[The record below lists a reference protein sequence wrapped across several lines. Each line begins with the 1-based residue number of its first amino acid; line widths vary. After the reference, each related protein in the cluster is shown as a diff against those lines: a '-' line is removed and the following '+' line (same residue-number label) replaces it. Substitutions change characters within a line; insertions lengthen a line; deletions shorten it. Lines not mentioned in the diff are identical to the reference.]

1 MRLLGKVGV
10 TTAIIINSF
19 FFAGPVVAQQT
30 ADQPVVPN
38 STALQADALFFE
50 AVKAR
55 NKGDNKQAETLLLE
69 VIRLNP
75 NAGGAYYDLARLSMP
90 DRPDNANKYIK
101 KAIELEP
108 DNSFYKVQYAEI
120 LAFKNN
126 FEEAANVFSKLA
138 QQDKRND
145 EHLLKAAM
153 LYQRAGK
160 LKESLEAIDKLIAAT
175 GEDDEMLIEKQR
187 LYLKMN
193 NVEGAAAIGKRLIE
207 KNPREGKYYA
217 LLADVYANNKQP
229 EKAAEIYKQAEKLF
243 PDDPAVQLSLSEY
256 YRRNN
261 DSLKSEEFAKKAVS
275 NKSLDAETQIALLV
289 TYFQEAGNDSA
300 KRKEGLKLAE
310 DIAQQNPKNAQVQA
324 VYGDILALNGKKDEA
339 NHQYKVALELDQ
351 SSYQAWQ
358 NLLYGYTE
366 RQYADSLIFY
376 SEKALK
382 LFPNQAMLHYLNG
395 VGHLNKKN
403 YTSAIKS
410 VNRAIDMQPEDNTQL
425 MAEMY
430 STLGDIYNIIKEHKL
445 SDESYDKA
453 LKIDASNATVLN
465 NYAYYLSLRG
475 ARLDEAEKMSKRSLE
490 IRPNEATFLDTYGWI
505 LYKQGKYEKA
515 REYIQKALDANPAAD
530 GTLYEHLGDIQYKL
544 SNTDKATC
552 NTKAVTVIQI
562 IRSFCMRKWAVNS
575 CFCPLPS

>member
-1 MRLLGKVGV
+1 MRLSGKVGIV
-10 TTAIIINSF
+10 TTAIFINSLL
-19 FFAGPVVAQQT
+19 FAGAANAQQQP

-38 STALQADALFFE
+38 STALQADALYFE
-50 AVKAR
+50 AIKAR
-55 NKGDNKQAETLLLE
+55 NKGDNKQAESLLQE
-69 VIRLNP
+69 VLKLNP
-75 NAGGAYYDLARLSMP
+75 NGAGAYYDLARLSMP
-90 DRPDNANKYIK
+90 DKPDNATKYIK

-108 DNSFYKVQYAEI
+108 SNPYYKVQHAEI
-120 LAFKNN
+120 LAFRNN
-126 FEEAANVFSKLA
+126 FEEAANVFAKLA
-138 QQDKRND
+138 QQEKHNEDY
-145 EHLLKAAM
+145 LLKAAM

-160 LKESLEAIDKLIAAT
+160 LKESLDIIDKLIAKT

-193 NVEGAAAIGKRLIE
+193 NVEGAAGVAKRLIE
-207 KNPREGKYYA
+207 KNPKEGKYYV
-217 LLADVYANNKQP
+217 LLADIYANNKQ
-229 EKAAEIYKQAEKLF
+229 EAKAKEVYDQAEKLF
-243 PDDPAVQLSLSEY
+243 ADDPAVQLGLSDY

-261 DSLKSEEFAKKAVS
+261 DSLKSEEFAKMAVS
-275 NKSLDAETQIALLV
+275 NKALDAETQIALLV

-324 VYGDILALNGKKDEA
+324 VYGDILSINGKKDEA
-339 NHQYKVALELDQ
+339 TKQYKVALDLDQ

-358 NLLYGYTE
+358 NLLYGFTE

-376 SEKALK
+376 SEKALR

-395 VGHLNKKN
+395 VGHLNKKS

-410 VNRAIDMQPEDNTQL
+410 VNRAIDMQPEDNSQL

-430 STLGDIYNIIKEHKL
+430 STLGDIYNIIKEYKL

-453 LKIDASNATVLN
+453 LKIDGNNATVLN

-475 ARLDEAEKMSKRSLE
+475 TKLDEAEKMSKRSLD
-490 IRPNEATFLDTYGWI
+490 IRPNEATFLDTYGWV
-505 LYKQGKYEKA
+505 LYKQGKYDKA

-530 GTLYEHLGDIQYKL
+530 GTLYEHLGDVHYKL
-544 SNTDKATC
+544 NKTDKAVEYWKQAKEKGTD
-552 NTKAVTVIQI
+552 NNDTIDKKIKD
-562 IRSFCMRKWAVNS
+562 RK
-575 CFCPLPS
+575 LYD

>member
-1 MRLLGKVGV
+1 MRLSGKVGLV
-10 TTAIIINSF
+10 TTAILINSL
-19 FFAGPVVAQQT
+19 FFAGSINAQQT
-30 ADQPVVPN
+30 ADQPAVPN
-38 STALQADALFFE
+38 NAAVQADALFFE

-55 NKGDNKQAETLLLE
+55 NKGDNRQAETILLE
-69 VIRLNP
+69 VIKLKP
-75 NAGGAYYDLARLSMP
+75 TAAGAYYDLARLNMP
-90 DRPDNANKYIK
+90 DKPELAGKYIK

-108 DNSFYKVQYAEI
+108 GNPYYQVQHGEI
-120 LAFKNN
+120 LAFRNN
-126 FEEAANVFSKLA
+126 FTEAAEVFSKVA
-138 QQDKRND
+138 EQDKRNE

-160 LKESLEAIDKLIAAT
+160 FKESLEAIDKLIAAT
-175 GEDDEMLIEKQR
+175 GEDDEMLVEKQR

-193 NVEGAAAIGKRLIE
+193 NVEGAAGIVKRLIE
-207 KNPREGKYYA
+207 KNPKDGKYYV
-217 LLADVYANNKQP
+217 LLADIYANNKQP
-229 EKAAEIYKQAEKLF
+229 EKAAEIYKQAEGLF
-243 PDDPAVQLSLSEY
+243 PDDPAVQLSLSDY

-339 NHQYKVALELDQ
+339 TRQYKVALDLDQ

-358 NLLYGYTE
+358 NLLYGFTE
-366 RQYADSLIFY
+366 RQYSDSLIFY
-376 SEKALK
+376 SEKALR

-403 YTSAIKS
+403 YTNAIKS
-410 VNRAIDMQPEDNTQL
+410 VNRAIDMQPEDNAQL

-445 SDESYDKA
+445 SDESYDNA
-453 LKIDASNATVLN
+453 LKADANNATVLN

-490 IRPNEATFLDTYGWI
+490 IRPGEATFLDTYGWV

-530 GTLYEHLGDIQYKL
+530 GTLYEHLGDIEFKL
-544 SNTDKATC
+544 KNTDKAVDYWK
-552 NTKAVTVIQI
+552 KAKEKGTDNNDIDKKI
-562 IRSFCMRKWAVNS
+562 KDRKIYE
-575 CFCPLPS
+575 